1 MISLPSAV
9 RAFFCTRSV
18 DMRKSFDGLSGLV
31 EECFRQDLLDGH
43 LFLFVNRRRDRIKA
57 LYFDHDGLAI
67 WYKKQVRDCPH
78 PLAFTGIDGYPHN
91 RAGWPDAAGGMDRSS
106 PPSDPRR
113 CPMSRDAGLV
123 TPPRARPSFGRR
135 RSANSGAA

>member
-9 RAFFCTRSV
+9 RAFLCTRSV

-43 LFLFVNRRRDRIKA
+43 LFLFVNRRRDRIKV

-67 WYKKQVRDCPH
+67 WYKRLESGSFQVPDAGDRDGVELDAAQ
-78 PLAFTGIDGYPHN
+78 LAMILSGIDLKT
-91 RAGWPDAAGGMDRSS
+91 A
-106 PPSDPRR
+106 
-113 CPMSRDAGLV
+113 
-123 TPPRARPSFGRR
+123 RR
-135 RSANSGAA
+135 RQRFRPAGRVPSKNGGDSSERDLHNSNDRV

>member
-9 RAFFCTRSV
+9 RAFFCTRAV

-67 WYKKQVRDCPH
+67 WYKRLEVGCFQVPDAGDRDGIELDSAQ
-78 PLAFTGIDGYPHN
+78 LAMILSGIDLKT
-91 RAGWPDAAGGMDRSS
+91 A
-106 PPSDPRR
+106 
-113 CPMSRDAGLV
+113 
-123 TPPRARPSFGRR
+123 RR
-135 RSANSGAA
+135 RRRFRAIGPAPAGNQGDSYERDLHNTNDRV

>member
-67 WYKKQVRDCPH
+67 WYKRLEVGCFQVPDAGDRDGIELDPVQ
-78 PLAFTGIDGYPHN
+78 LAMILSGIDLKAVRCWRFRTAASIPPKSRGDSSERGLHN
-91 RAGWPDAAGGMDRSS
+91 STTG
-106 PPSDPRR
+106 
-113 CPMSRDAGLV
+113 V
-123 TPPRARPSFGRR
+123 
-135 RSANSGAA
+135 

>member
-67 WYKKQVRDCPH
+67 WYKRLEVGCFQMPDAGDRDGIELDAAQ
-78 PLAFTGIDGYPHN
+78 LAMILSGIDLKT
-91 RAGWPDAAGGMDRSS
+91 A
-106 PPSDPRR
+106 
-113 CPMSRDAGLV
+113 
-123 TPPRARPSFGRR
+123 RR
-135 RSANSGAA
+135 RQRFRPADPIPPKNEENSCKMDLHNSNVRV